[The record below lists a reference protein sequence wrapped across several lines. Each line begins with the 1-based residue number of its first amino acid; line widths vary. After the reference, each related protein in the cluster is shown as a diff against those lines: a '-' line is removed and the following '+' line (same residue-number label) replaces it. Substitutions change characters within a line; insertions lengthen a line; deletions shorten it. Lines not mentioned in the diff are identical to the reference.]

1 MMRLFVIV
9 AFVSLRLSHAE
20 GKNTYYASC
29 LKKLESYSTKEIKA
43 SPNYDEF
50 PTCSPG
56 DVLSPEMTRIV
67 DELSL
72 KARLNNSKV
81 RSDEQFLEIC
91 TNEKSSFDL
100 IIADL
105 AKSAYDISFIDRNN
119 PTLES
124 ENSKAP
130 EGFKVSKFYG
140 NNPDEC
146 YNSGF
151 KAAMFEPIDGDYVV
165 FSITGSESSKTY
177 SSGKEREKYPS
188 SQRGGLFGSLGNSN
202 NNQVRMISAFEKD
215 KEDWGLTTG
224 KKQFTTS
231 CAKELLKD
239 AENLSITKNKKIIFT
254 GHSLGGSIAQAMSY
268 SLEHSLREQKIENKR
283 VEGVTFM
290 AAGGYGNIARIND
303 ETMKKVDIT
312 NYVSLGDPVPNMSRH
327 IGEMRELVRKDE
339 IEAKFRS
346 KELPL
351 YEAHTLDVS
360 RFQEFKKA
368 RYVTGPEMIERF
380 NSYKKM
386 ILGH

>member
-1 MMRLFVIV
+1 
-9 AFVSLRLSHAE
+9 
-20 GKNTYYASC
+20 
-29 LKKLESYSTKEIKA
+29 
-43 SPNYDEF
+43 
-50 PTCSPG
+50 
-56 DVLSPEMTRIV
+56 
-67 DELSL
+67 
-72 KARLNNSKV
+72 
-81 RSDEQFLEIC
+81 
-91 TNEKSSFDL
+91 
-100 IIADL
+100 
-105 AKSAYDISFIDRNN
+105 
-119 PTLES
+119 
-124 ENSKAP
+124 
-130 EGFKVSKFYG
+130 
-140 NNPDEC
+140 
-146 YNSGF
+146 
-151 KAAMFEPIDGDYVV
+151 
-165 FSITGSESSKTY
+165 
-177 SSGKEREKYPS
+177 
-188 SQRGGLFGSLGNSN
+188 
-202 NNQVRMISAFEKD
+202 MISAFEKD

-351 YEAHTLDVS
+351 YEAHTLDMS

-368 RYVTGPEMIERF
+368 RYVTAPEMIERF
-380 NSYKKM
+380 NAYKKM